1 MTSFYF
7 AKLIWELAPP
17 WFSRSLNLWPCFYA
31 ISSKSK
37 EPRSTSLSIL
47 AAASFSRVLLSV
59 NLPLLSA
66 ENSFGSMSESL
77 ISRAMDPFYNVSS
90 ICLGASF
97 TGWKLC
103 CFTAALAS
111 ILGSALLMLLLA
123 LLNAL
128 LVLAVVGLFNLLM
141 LDAVGASIPELR
153 VFGSSPAFSVAC
165 FLYYVGL
172 FLLATLLGTP
182 C

>member
-1 MTSFYF
+1 MS
-7 AKLIWELAPP
+7 
-17 WFSRSLNLWPCFYA
+17 SR
-31 ISSKSK
+31 SK
-37 EPRSTSLSIL
+37 EPGSTSLSIL
-47 AAASFSRVLLSV
+47 TAASFSRVLLSV
-59 NLPLLSA
+59 NFPLLSA

-77 ISRAMDPFYNVSS
+77 ISRATDPFYNVSS
-90 ICLGASF
+90 NYFGASR

-103 CFTAALAS
+103 CFAAAFAS
-111 ILGSALLMLLLA
+111 ILGSILLMLLLA
-123 LLNAL
+123 LLNAFL
-128 LVLAVVGLFNLLM
+128 LLAAVGLFNLLM

-165 FLYYVGL
+165 LLNYVGL